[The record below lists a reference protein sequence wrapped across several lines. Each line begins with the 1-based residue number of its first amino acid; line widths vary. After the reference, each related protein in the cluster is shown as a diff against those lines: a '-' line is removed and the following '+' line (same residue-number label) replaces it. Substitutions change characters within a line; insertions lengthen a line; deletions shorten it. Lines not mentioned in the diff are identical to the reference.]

1 MYELTIE
8 TEFFTFSDLS
18 VLLKDGM
25 TYELNETGEEII
37 REIIKGSSL
46 DQIVKKLLD
55 KFDANERKI
64 LKDVEKFFQFLLEKG
79 LIDKNVE

>member
-1 MYELTIE
+1 M
-8 TEFFTFSDLS
+8 
-18 VLLKDGM
+18 LLKDGM

-79 LIDKNVE
+79 LIDKNEE

>member
-79 LIDKNVE
+79 LIDKNEE